1 MKALILPLTKSQLES
16 TSKMQK
22 LTPLQQKI
30 TKKYANDEATKNQLL
45 SQLFQAANV
54 NPLAGCLPALIQ
66 IPIFISLYRALTNLV
81 AENKLDEP
89 FLWIPDLEGPGKVY
103 PFSSSDFNNLTILSI
118 WLSVLECSK

>member
-89 FLWIPDLEGPGKVY
+89 FLWIPDLEGPGKAY
-103 PFSSSDFNNLTILSI
+103 PFS
-118 WLSVLECSK
+118 